1 VSVESRN
8 SAGRRL
14 IHFFASGFGAGLAP
28 IAPGTAGTLA
38 AIPIYLL
45 LDATL
50 GPALYA
56 AVVLA
61 MFALGVWLCH
71 ETERD
76 LGERD
81 AGQIVWDEIVGY
93 LVTMWLAPRGW
104 GWVVL
109 GFFLFRLF
117 DIWKPFPIRA
127 LERRIPGGFGIMF
140 DDVLAGLYALGVMQA
155 GAYLV
160 LGG

>member
-1 VSVESRN
+1 MSVESGN
-8 SAGRRL
+8 PPGRRA

-61 MFALGVWLCH
+61 MFALGVWLCR

-76 LGERD
+76 LGTHD
-81 AGQIVWDEIVGY
+81 APQIVWDEIVGY

-104 GWVVL
+104 EWVVL

-127 LERRIPGGFGIMF
+127 LERRIPGGFGIML
-140 DDVLAGLYALGVMQA
+140 DDALAGLYALVVMQA

-160 LGG
+160 LRG